1 MFVCIENMN
10 HIMNKNAMMSFISW
24 LFSPLPNDVLKIG
37 LTPTFSAG
45 MENQYSLTYVDLY
58 IRKINCLLEL
68 IIIQ

>member
-1 MFVCIENMN
+1 MCREYESYYEQKYNYVIY
-10 HIMNKNAMMSFISW
+10 IW

-37 LTPTFSAG
+37 MTPTSSAG